1 MVEKKHEKRKL
12 ENEKERRCYV
22 TIVAFFS
29 DNSYEIVI
37 EHLRLFRVSELDCF
51 PACASFEADFV
62 DGTAH
67 AFLNSAEP
75 NFFDALFGIV
85 LFESKF
91 VEKSG
96 RCISPTILL
105 LIQVL

>member
-22 TIVAFFS
+22 NVVAFFS
-29 DNSYEIVI
+29 ENSFENVI

-62 DGTAH
+62 DGTVLS
-67 AFLNSAEP
+67 FPKVGEP
-75 NFFDALFGIV
+75 SFFDVLKGSSAL
-85 LFESKF
+85 LMRAFEM
-91 VEKSG
+91 G
-96 RCISPTILL
+96 CSP
-105 LIQVL
+105 V